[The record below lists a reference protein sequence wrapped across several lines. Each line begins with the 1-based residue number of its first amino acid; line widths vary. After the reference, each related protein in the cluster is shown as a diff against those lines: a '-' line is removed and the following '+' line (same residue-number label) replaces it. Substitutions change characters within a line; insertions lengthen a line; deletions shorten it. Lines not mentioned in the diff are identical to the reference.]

1 MSKKKYRHLRK
12 KGMPPG
18 TLVYTGTRPQT
29 KVHHVTTVWYGEEDH
44 LVREDYA
51 PELLSHAEGVTWM
64 DVRSLGDTDFI
75 ARVGQD
81 FGIHPLAQEDV
92 LDTQQRSKLEE
103 YDNGL
108 FFILHS
114 LSLDNA
120 TLELG
125 SEQIALFIGKNFLVS
140 FQEDVD
146 DTFENIRKRVCEKVG
161 RLRKKNPDFLAY
173 SMIDAV
179 VDHYYIVLDEL
190 EGAIE
195 TLEEKFHHTPDQI
208 APPDKSRIFQ
218 IKRTAAQIR
227 HFLLPLRDATL
238 RFYRSDSELVDDS
251 TRPYLR
257 DVSDHVTQIL
267 DSLDNSRDLLTNIE
281 ALYQAEVSNRLN
293 NVMRLLTVIST
304 IFIPLSFVAGLYGM
318 NFDNMPEL
326 HTRYGYYVVLG
337 AMLFVMVSML
347 WYFRRKR
354 WI

>member
-1 MSKKKYRHLRK
+1 
-12 KGMPPG
+12 MPPG

-29 KVHHVTTVWYGEEDH
+29 AVRHVTTVWYGEEEH
-44 LVREDYA
+44 QVVEDYT
-51 PELLSHAEGVTWM
+51 PEYLSRPDGVTWV
-64 DVRSLGDTDFI
+64 DIRSLGDTDFI

-81 FGIHPLAQEDV
+81 FNIHPLAQEDV

-114 LSLDNA
+114 LNLNST

-140 FQEDVD
+140 FQEDAD
-146 DTFENIRKRVCEKVG
+146 DTFQNIRKRVCEKVG
-161 RLRKKNPDFLAY
+161 RLRKKNPDFLSY
-173 SMIDAV
+173 SMIDMV

-195 TLEEKFHHTPDQI
+195 ALEEKFHHQADQI
-208 APPDKSRIFQ
+208 GSPDKARIFQ
-218 IKRTAAQIR
+218 IKRTAGQIR

-238 RFYRSDSELVDDS
+238 RYYRTDSELVDDS

-257 DVSDHVTQIL
+257 DVADHVTQIL
-267 DSLDNSRDLLTNIE
+267 DSLDNSRDLLNNIE

-326 HTRYGYYVVLG
+326 HTKYGYYIV
-337 AMLFVMVSML
+337 LFVMLAAMVSML